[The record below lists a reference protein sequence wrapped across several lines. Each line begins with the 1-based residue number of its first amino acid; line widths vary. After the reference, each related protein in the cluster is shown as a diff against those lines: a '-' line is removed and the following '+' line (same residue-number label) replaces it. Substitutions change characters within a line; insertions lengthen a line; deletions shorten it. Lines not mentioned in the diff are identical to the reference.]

1 MKSIATVALLLPSI
15 VTSFTAS
22 FTTCPATLPVP
33 TLLFKAPLVHPSSHL
48 VHQHLQ
54 RDTTAKDTSSS
65 TALSMTMSPLVA
77 TSSSVSTF
85 CAVQYISSLFDAF
98 VIGAPIWFFYIQ
110 APALKTYMQRAYGTT
125 KKQNDAITKG
135 RKRSHF
141 IPIMMKLTEELF
153 GSSTKGLGPFTA
165 ASVIS
170 FMLTILHSGFT
181 GNVSIYDPSLRVTA
195 IGALSAIVARF
206 FVIPKALAAGRA
218 SLLNPENSDEQ
229 SAKSFAIDGGDKGR
243 KSGTRFWHLSTV
255 LLTHV
260 MVVSAASHLWILQH

>member
-1 MKSIATVALLLPSI
+1 MKSIATIALLLPSI
-15 VTSFTAS
+15 VTSFTTS
-22 FTTCPATLPVP
+22 PATLPVSSS
-33 TLLFKAPLVHPSSHL
+33 LFKAPPVHSSGYLPIHE
-48 VHQHLQ
+48 QLQ
-54 RDTTAKDTSSS
+54 RDTTSKHLSS
-65 TALSMTMSPLVA
+65 TSLSMMTPLVA
-77 TSSSVSTF
+77 TSPSAVSTF
-85 CAVQYISSLFDAF
+85 CGVQFISSLFDAF

-110 APALKTYMQRAYGTT
+110 APVLKTYMQRAYGTT
-125 KKQNDAITKG
+125 KKQNDTTTKG

-170 FMLTILHSGFT
+170 FMLTLLHSGVT
-181 GNVSIYDPSLRVTA
+181 GNVNIYDPSLRVTA
-195 IGALSAIVARF
+195 IGALSALVARF
-206 FVIPKALAAGRA
+206 IVIPKALNAGRA
-218 SLLNPENSDEQ
+218 SLRNPENSDEAQ

>member
-33 TLLFKAPLVHPSSHL
+33 TLLFKAPLVHSSS
-48 VHQHLQ
+48 QHLQ

-85 CAVQYISSLFDAF
+85 YTVQYISSLFDAF

-110 APALKTYMQRAYGTT
+110 APVLKTYMQRAYGTT
-125 KKQNDAITKG
+125 KKQNDTTTKG

-170 FMLTILHSGFT
+170 FMLTLFHSGVT
-181 GNVSIYDPSLRVTA
+181 GNVTIYDTSLRVTT
-195 IGALSAIVARF
+195 IGAIAALVARF
-206 FVIPKALAAGRA
+206 IVIPKALAAGRA
-218 SLLNPENSDEQ
+218 SLRNPENSDEQ